1 MGSNQNILSQT
12 FSKSE
17 RIYKKKDIQ
26 ELFSKSSSFYLYP
39 FSIKYTQSDS
49 NSENSILISVS
60 KRGFK
65 KAVDRN
71 LLKRRIRESYRI
83 NKNQLLKSGL
93 HVAFVYT
100 SKKEHDFSLI
110 EERMIKILQK
120 LSL

>member
-39 FSIKYTQSDS
+39 FSVKYTQSDS
-49 NSENSILISVS
+49 ISENSILISVS

-71 LLKRRIRESYRI
+71 LLKRRIREAYRT
-83 NKNQLLKSGL
+83 NKNQLNKAGL
-93 HVAFVYT
+93 NVAFVYT
-100 SKKEHDFSLI
+100 SKKQHDFSLI
-110 EERMIKILQK
+110 EGRMIKILQK